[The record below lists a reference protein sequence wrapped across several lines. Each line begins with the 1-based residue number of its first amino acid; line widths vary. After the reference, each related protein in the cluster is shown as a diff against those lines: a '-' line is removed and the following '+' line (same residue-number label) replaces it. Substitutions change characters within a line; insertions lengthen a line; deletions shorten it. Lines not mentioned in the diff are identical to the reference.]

1 MTRAFLIKTAA
12 LVAAVVASVNAELK
26 TVKLKHASG
35 SSAEVFL
42 FGAHVKSFR
51 AAIDPKLDILFLSN
65 GSLLDG
71 IEPIRGGIPLVFPNF
86 GSLKGFPGHGFA
98 RTTHWTLV
106 SQKDA
111 KDKKSPSVATF
122 SMASSNSTRTIW
134 PVDFELTYE
143 VKLYADQLR
152 TALHVRNTFNKPID
166 FHALLHNYLWV
177 DDARN
182 KGVQVKGLKGV
193 EYFDKVSKTNKTETR
208 ELIDFSAQTDN
219 VYRNAPDL
227 VSAIIKGVKAIDRT
241 VTVEKGGS
249 ISGGAGGKKKEN
261 GGKSGINKD
270 STNANGVKTE
280 TDIVLWNPWAERAA
294 AMEDFVAEEYKNMV
308 AIEPGRV
315 SEKQVLSVGETYTL
329 QQLISVRTT

>member
-1 MTRAFLIKTAA
+1 MTKAFLIKTAA
-12 LVAAVVASVNAELK
+12 LVATALASADAQLE
-26 TVKLKHASG
+26 TVKLKHPSG

-51 AAIDPKLDILFLSN
+51 AAVDPELDILFMSK
-65 GSLLDG
+65 GSFLDG
-71 IEPIRGGIPLVFPNF
+71 IKPIRGGIPLIFPNF
-86 GSLKGFPGHGFA
+86 GSLEGFPSHGFA
-98 RTTHWTLV
+98 RITNWTLV
-106 SQKDA
+106 SHEDA
-111 KDKKSPSVATF
+111 KEKESPSVATF
-122 SMASSNSTRTIW
+122 SMASSDSTRTIW

-143 VKLYADQLR
+143 VKLYADQLK
-152 TALHVRNTFNKPID
+152 TALHVRNTFEKPID

-177 DDARN
+177 DDVRD

-193 EYFDKVSKTNKTETR
+193 EYFDKVSKTNETETR

-241 VTVEKGGS
+241 VTVEKSGS
-249 ISGGAGGKKKEN
+249 ITGGAGT
-261 GGKSGINKD
+261 KSGVRDPDEAK
-270 STNANGVKTE
+270 GVETE

-294 AMEDFVAEEYKNMV
+294 TMEDFVAEEYKNMV

-315 SEKQVLSVGETYTL
+315 SEKQVLPNGQTYTL
-329 QQLISVRTT
+329 QQIISVRTT